1 MAASTYD
8 EALRRLLL
16 HEGGYCNHPKDPGG
30 PTNFG
35 ITIADY
41 RKYIKPGASADDV
54 RGMRLEEAKA
64 IYRSKYW
71 QALRCDDLPAGV
83 DDIIF
88 DYGVNSG
95 VRRAGKVLRR
105 VLGKPDDTWVVT
117 DEVIAEVARHA
128 PQAVIAAISAER
140 LAFLRGLRTWPVFGT
155 GWEQRIDHVRNFS
168 LNIAGQDPTATEAPV
183 TVAAIGK
190 GVIPQPR
197 AMKAAIINGAPAA
210 AVMTALGFMDW
221 VSAHPLV
228 TVPLAAVGLCA
239 VGATV
244 HRIDQWHR
252 AQQEAPS
259 PGLVP
264 ITPRKEENPK

>member
-1 MAASTYD
+1 MAASTYC

-54 RGMRLEEAKA
+54 RAMRLEEAKA

-71 QALRCDDLPAGV
+71 RALRCDELPAGV
-83 DDIIF
+83 DDSIF

-95 VRRAGKVLRR
+95 VGRAGKVLRR
-105 VLGKPDDTWVVT
+105 VMGLPDDNCAVT
-117 DEVIAEVARHA
+117 DDVIAEVTRRD
-128 PQAVIAAISAER
+128 PRTVIAAINAER
-140 LAFLRGLRTWPVFGT
+140 LAFLRGLRSWPVFGT
-155 GWEQRIDHVRNFS
+155 GWERRVGDVRDFS
-168 LNIAGQDPTATEAPV
+168 LHIAGQAPTGPEPLF
-183 TVAAIGK
+183 TVAPIGK
-190 GVIPQPR
+190 GAIPQPR
-197 AMKAAIINGAPAA
+197 LMKAAITQGVPAA
-210 AVMTALGFMDW
+210 AATTAIGLMDW
-221 VSAHPLV
+221 VTDHPLA
-228 TVPLAAVGLCA
+228 TIALAAVGLCA
-239 VGATV
+239 VGAAV
-244 HRIDQWHR
+244 HRLDQWHR
-252 AQQEAPS
+252 TQQEAPS